1 MTLVQQL
8 DQFLLTSR
16 VGRTLFGPVVS
27 TGAAVLLGLS
37 FDRQPFSV
45 QVVRLT
51 LLPLVLSTT
60 WYGVTRSELER
71 AAREARSRD
80 LENRFEALID
90 EATYR
95 ILERAE
101 RAEEAAVGA
110 LRSSLCG
117 LEAQAASADVAAATT
132 ARAYLAL
139 LEREGLT
146 ADLGQAS
153 DGLSD
158 EGLSQ

>member
-51 LLPLVLSTT
+51 LLLLVLSTT
-60 WYGVTRSELER
+60 WYGVRRSELER
-71 AAREARSRD
+71 AASEARSRD

-117 LEAQAASADVAAATT
+117 LEAQAASADLEAATT
-132 ARAYLAL
+132 ARSYLAL

-146 ADLGQAS
+146 AAVPDAEPGDQ
-153 DGLSD
+153 
-158 EGLSQ
+158 EP

>member
-1 MTLVQQL
+1 MKLVQQL
-8 DQFLLTSR
+8 DQFLRTSR
-16 VGRTLFGPVVS
+16 AGSTLVGPVVS

-37 FDRQPFSV
+37 FDRQPLSV
-45 QVVRLT
+45 QLVRLT
-51 LLPLVLSTT
+51 LLLLVLSCT
-60 WYGVTRSELER
+60 WYRVRRSELER
-71 AAREARSRD
+71 AASEARSRD
-80 LENRFEALID
+80 LENRYEALID

-117 LEAQAASADVAAATT
+117 LEAQAASADLAAAAT
-132 ARAYLAL
+132 ARSYLAL

-146 ADLGQAS
+146 AAVP
-153 DGLSD
+153 DG
-158 EGLSQ
+158 EPGAQEP